1 MKARSSDDKSS
12 FSTATFTGNY
22 STSPADLLN
31 AAPMGGAALAPN
43 PSGFLQVEFD
53 LTTTDKN
60 ATPALKS
67 YTVVYECLN
76 GVG

>member
-1 MKARSSDDKSS
+1 ML
-12 FSTATFTGNY
+12 STATFTGNY
-22 STSPADLLN
+22 TSSPADLQN
-31 AAPMGGAALAPN
+31 APGPVMPN

-67 YTVVYECLN
+67 YTVIYECVN
-76 GVG
+76 GIG

>member
-1 MKARSSDDKSS
+1 V
-12 FSTATFTGNY
+12 
-22 STSPADLLN
+22 
-31 AAPMGGAALAPN
+31 LAPN

-67 YTVVYECLN
+67 YTVIYECVN
-76 GVG
+76 GIG